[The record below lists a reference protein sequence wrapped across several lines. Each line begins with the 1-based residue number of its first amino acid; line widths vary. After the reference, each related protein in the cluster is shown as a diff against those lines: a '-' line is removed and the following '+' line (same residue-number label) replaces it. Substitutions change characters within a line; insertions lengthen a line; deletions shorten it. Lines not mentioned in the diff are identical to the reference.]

1 MACVLCLASWNR
13 EGRKEWYYIK
23 PEDAHPDNTYQ
34 CWVCPPCVR
43 SVQRD
48 LRKDFRSDGHTEA
61 DFEAEVIS
69 LVNMEKSRHWGGGWI
84 AASEGMDCRS

>member
-1 MACVLCLASWNR
+1 
-13 EGRKEWYYIK
+13 
-23 PEDAHPDNTYQ
+23 
-34 CWVCPPCVR
+34 
-43 SVQRD
+43 VQRD

>member
-1 MACVLCLASWNR
+1 MLRIPLIDVHACAL
-13 EGRKEWYYIK
+13 
-23 PEDAHPDNTYQ
+23 
-34 CWVCPPCVR
+34 
-43 SVQRD
+43 VQRD